1 MLRLI
6 KQVFVVLL
14 SFSEYLATMNPDEL
28 CMVWSNLI
36 DLNPIELK
44 YYPFMIILDK
54 FSGNCN
60 IVSPKECVP
69 KKIKD
74 ISVKVFD
81 EMKNR
86 NEAKVMIK
94 HISCDWKWKFNSKT
108 CNSNQ
113 KCNNKTCQRE
123 C

>member
-1 MLRLI
+1 MYDFSADYNSIDKSDMLGIRKYLIAKNNTKNMLRLI

-14 SFSEYLATMNPDEL
+14 SFSESLATMNSDEL

-60 IVSPKECVP
+60 ILSPKECVP
-69 KKIKD
+69 KNIKD
-74 ISVKVFD
+74 ISVKSIWWD
-81 EMKNR
+81 EK
-86 NEAKVMIK
+86 
-94 HISCDWKWKFNSKT
+94 
-108 CNSNQ
+108 
-113 KCNNKTCQRE
+113 
-123 C
+123 